1 MNKYF
6 VVLVAVMSNLVSL
19 AAGAAPG
26 EYWEVTTKTEMPGMP
41 FAMPAMTHKVCIPKG
56 GEKDP
61 GKTSGDK
68 DCQMTDVRTSG
79 NKTTW
84 KVRCDRNG
92 EVMTGTGEQTISP
105 GAYQGKMQFS
115 GKSGGRDVNMSSV
128 FSGKRVGGSCDSG
141 EAEKKAKEDAA
152 KLTAQMCDTS
162 GYRNTADWINGSSM
176 ILQEGSPCANQRKQ
190 LCDLVRRDA
199 PKDAQAY
206 NALVTND
213 QHMLGGI
220 SVAKEC
226 KVNIAATTKA
236 ICKTL
241 NGENYSQL
249 SAHCPAEAKAYREK
263 QRRLECEGRSYT
275 AETRAA
281 DLKKCLSGKSDS
293 SEDSTSSEE
302 APAEKSGKSSD
313 SSPASKA
320 LEGAKKLK
328 GMFGF

>member
-1 MNKYF
+1 MNKF
-6 VVLVAVMSNLVSL
+6 LTAVLSFMVGLLSSTAQ
-19 AAGAAPG
+19 AAPG
-26 EYWEVTTKTEMPGMP
+26 EYWEITTKTEMPGMP
-41 FAMPAMTHKVCIPKG
+41 FAMPAITTKVCIPKG
-56 GEKDP
+56 GESDP
-61 GKTSGDK
+61 KKTSGDK
-68 DCQMTDVRTSG
+68 DCQMTDVKTSG

-92 EVMTGTGEQTISP
+92 EVMTGSGEQTTSP

-115 GKSGGRDVNMSSV
+115 GKSGGHDVNMSSV
-128 FSGKRVGGSCDSG
+128 FSGKRVGGSCDSE
-141 EAEKKAKEDAA
+141 EAAKKAKEDAA
-152 KLTAQMCDTS
+152 RLTAQMCDTS
-162 GYRNTADWINGSSM
+162 GYRNTAEWINGSSM
-176 ILQEGSPCANQRKQ
+176 ILQEGSPCANQRRQ
-190 LCDLVRRDA
+190 LCDLVRRDT

-220 SVAKEC
+220 SVAREC
-226 KVNIAATTKA
+226 RVNMAATTKA

-241 NGENYSQL
+241 NGENYRDL

-281 DLKKCLSGKSDS
+281 DLKKCLSGKDDS
-293 SEDSTSSEE
+293 SEDSTSSESS
-302 APAEKSGKSSD
+302 PAEKSGKSSGKN
-313 SSPASKA
+313 PATDV